1 MKKIILNI
9 SLLFMFLIPFINL
22 NAVSKDKVNYD
33 VDAIYINSEIEIGG
47 AVKFK
52 EIIKVSGTF
61 NGYIRDIVYKNEKLN
76 KFKGK
81 KEDFYGSDIYNGSEI
96 VVGRVGI
103 LNTDKLTYE
112 NFENEFIEEN
122 VDFFEKQ
129 SDSTYEISDINNGTS
144 IKMYK
149 ETINSETYFYLEYTI
164 LDLAVLHNDTAELY
178 YNFIGDDFADDIGE
192 VFAVVYLPF
201 QDEEIK
207 VWAHGPL
214 NGEAFILE
222 GGYGAALKI
231 NNLSKY
237 TPIDLRILYNKEQY
251 SILLNEN
258 KKSNMDAISLIKDVE
273 EERAKTANNQ
283 RKRSK
288 IIYYSL
294 LSSDILYIIGILG
307 LIIFTYLKYDKE
319 YKSSFFNKYNREFI
333 EDYDVEIISY
343 LMNKN
348 INSNAFSSS
357 ILNLIYKKNIKV
369 EKINSKKEDYKFI
382 LLNKDNLSNNENK
395 IINLLFSEIGS
406 NNEVLMS
413 EIKKSSK
420 NVYDS
425 NKNKIYDTFI
435 DWKESVYNESL
446 KQEFFEKNIKVK
458 LLLSLYTFLGIFL
471 GILSINAGFKLIS
484 VLVIILSIVYL
495 FYIIFFSKRTV
506 KGNEHYIKWKAF
518 KNFLN
523 DFGRF
528 DEKELPEI
536 ALWERYLVY
545 ATVLGVADK
554 VSSDMKVKFEE
565 MNVNDK
571 TFDSPLFTYYM
582 MNDINRSLNREINKS
597 INNSIS
603 TVSAANSK
611 MSSGSGSGGG
621 FSSGGGFGGGGG
633 GGRGF

>member
-1 MKKIILNI
+1 MNEQLIKKYLYAE
-9 SLLFMFLIPFINL
+9 SL
-22 NAVSKDKVNYD
+22 K
-33 VDAIYINSEIEIGG
+33 
-47 AVKFK
+47 
-52 EIIKVSGTF
+52 
-61 NGYIRDIVYKNEKLN
+61 NGYADIRNPNFNE
-76 KFKGK
+76 
-81 KEDFYGSDIYNGSEI
+81 Y
-96 VVGRVGI
+96 
-103 LNTDKLTYE
+103 
-112 NFENEFIEEN
+112 
-122 VDFFEKQ
+122 
-129 SDSTYEISDINNGTS
+129 
-144 IKMYK
+144 
-149 ETINSETYFYLEYTI
+149 
-164 LDLAVLHNDTAELY
+164 Y
-178 YNFIGDDFADDIGE
+178 YNKLVDD
-192 VFAVVYLPF
+192 V
-201 QDEEIK
+201 
-207 VWAHGPL
+207 
-214 NGEAFILE
+214 
-222 GGYGAALKI
+222 
-231 NNLSKY
+231 
-237 TPIDLRILYNKEQY
+237 
-251 SILLNEN
+251 
-258 KKSNMDAISLIKDVE
+258 
-273 EERAKTANNQ
+273 
-283 RKRSK
+283 
-288 IIYYSL
+288 
-294 LSSDILYIIGILG
+294 
-307 LIIFTYLKYDKE
+307 
-319 YKSSFFNKYNREFI
+319 
-333 EDYDVEIISY
+333 
-343 LMNKN
+343 
-348 INSNAFSSS
+348 
-357 ILNLIYKKNIKV
+357 
-369 EKINSKKEDYKFI
+369 
-382 LLNKDNLSNNENK
+382 
-395 IINLLFSEIGS
+395 
-406 NNEVLMS
+406 
-413 EIKKSSK
+413 
-420 NVYDS
+420 
-425 NKNKIYDTFI
+425 
-435 DWKESVYNESL
+435 ESL